1 MARKLKPS
9 HSLSAIKAAALSGTE
24 LDLRRT
30 PIEDAGELG
39 ISTVEMLELV
49 VALDADCFKKTMK
62 STDFPGEMIDVYKFH
77 LEGFDLYLEFSRWP
91 NGKFKLVA
99 FHLESTN
106 TRRF

>member
-24 LDLRRT
+24 LDIRQT

-39 ISTVEMLELV
+39 ISTKEILKLI

-62 STDFPGEMIDVYKFH
+62 STDFPGEMIDVYKFYWEK
-77 LEGFDLYLEFSRWP
+77 LDFYLEFSRWP
-91 NGKFKLVA
+91 NGEFKLIA
-99 FHLESTN
+99 FHLE
-106 TRRF
+106 